1 MLWQD
6 FDFGE
11 DFIDWTASASLEECQ
26 AFCLSKGVCAGL
38 TWVPAFERNC
48 ALYSKEGMTEGI
60 PRKGQ
65 HSYNCTSNFSSP
77 FSTPSW
83 RVIHEESGSPGLD
96 CGNGSVV
103 PYIDWCRE
111 YSFIKCGDVPS
122 TDYLICRNSSFWS
135 NLETNSCGTSPIET
149 GSQLWS
155 RGCKELAGRCV
166 LDKRICDGAVG
177 DRWECGKDDYS
188 DEVCRVTD
196 RNIEG
201 VSDLWKDPAKNKFD
215 ASLSKR
221 FKKKFQRYFMCSDE
235 KSRIHPVLVCN
246 GHFDCEDGSDEDE
259 CKKCPRRNK
268 MVIHDQVRRST

>member
-1 MLWQD
+1 MSWQD

-103 PYIDWCRE
+103 PYIDWCQE
-111 YSFIKCGDVPS
+111 YSFIECGDVPS

-196 RNIEG
+196 RNIKG
-201 VSDLWKDPAKNKFD
+201 VSDLWGDPAKNKFD

-221 FKKKFQRYFMCSDE
+221 FKKKFQIFQE
-235 KSRIHPVLVCN
+235 TN
-246 GHFDCEDGSDEDE
+246 F
-259 CKKCPRRNK
+259 
-268 MVIHDQVRRST
+268 